1 MFFLKFYQSVATP
14 TTGNV
19 FTVTQEKYF
28 KYNGA
33 KAGRDLVLQ
42 FNMKFNGETVPTGKI
57 TYFQGYIED

>member
-1 MFFLKFYQSVATP
+1 MVFFFKFYRSVATP

-19 FTVTQEKYF
+19 FTVTQKNYI
-28 KYNGA
+28 KGA

-57 TYFQGYIED
+57 TYFEGYIED